1 MKKEQ
6 GWNLSTDGIDMEAWV
21 PTEDEKGKA
30 ANISFNIW
38 DFAGQEG
45 NFLFSII
52 KLYFFLLIFYFV

>member
-21 PTEDEKGKA
+21 PTEEERGKVPP
-30 ANISFNIW
+30 ISFSIW

-45 NFLFSII
+45 KRL
-52 KLYFFLLIFYFV
+52 